1 MNKNNNY
8 RLSQVHNYFQR
19 GHKAHSLTVFQP
31 PFNYQ
36 FYFFYQNKELLITHP
51 RLLSNFLSKEKKK

>member
-36 FYFFYQNKELLITHP
+36 FFF
-51 RLLSNFLSKEKKK
+51 FLPKQRVAHNTSSFIIKLFI